1 MGTASLEER
10 CGPHLELLLKDYVII
25 VHSTG
30 CTLGDDGTFG
40 GCGLI
45 GRVFRGVPSKGT
57 MRPLAF
63 LLLFSGHNVLLYH
76 SL

>member
-1 MGTASLEER
+1 M
-10 CGPHLELLLKDYVII
+10 II
-25 VHSTG
+25 VQSTG
-30 CTLGDDGTFG
+30 CTLGDDGTFR

-45 GRVFRGVPSKGT
+45 GRVFRGMPSKGT
-57 MRPLAF
+57 MGPLAF